1 MTGTVAFRIKPAF
14 REWIKTKQ
22 KQEFWN
28 IRKNLSL

>member
-22 KQEFWN
+22 KQEF
-28 IRKNLSL
+28 